1 MSIKTLND
9 LFIHALSDVY
19 NAEKQLTKAL
29 AKLARAADHE
39 DLVNAFKTHLD
50 ETLGQI
56 ERLDKLVEST
66 TDVRIKRIKC
76 LAMEGLVKEGEEMID
91 GIDTGPVRDAG
102 LIAAAQKI
110 EHYEIATYGT
120 LCALAEKLDY
130 TLARQLLGQTLDEE
144 KNADKK
150 LTLIAQKKLTSK
162 SPD

>member
-91 GIDTGPVRDAG
+91 GIDAGPVRDAG